1 MQYFCNHSF
10 KFSQFK
16 IISPGLN
23 VILDFTCDRNKTKW
37 ATLFPLSWKMA
48 LKQYLKQYSGCLDM
62 CQLESGIGNLST
74 CVRAHVPCC
83 SLLSS

>member
-16 IISPGLN
+16 IVSPGLN

-48 LKQYLKQYSGCLDM
+48 LKQYSGYLDVF
-62 CQLESGIGNLST
+62 QLESGIGNLST
-74 CVRAHVPCC
+74 CVRAHGPCC

>member
-16 IISPGLN
+16 IVSPGLN

-48 LKQYLKQYSGCLDM
+48 LKQYSGYLDV
-62 CQLESGIGNLST
+62 CQLESG
-74 CVRAHVPCC
+74 RAHGPCC